1 MKTNTNPDTNP
12 NPTEPTTCTV
22 HVVAL
27 DIKDPTLAGFPFSI
41 EVQVKPNMYFPSW
54 VDREAAARKAY
65 TGDASKVLF
74 TYWYARTAAWNF
86 VKDCD
91 KMYEE
96 QMRRNNPTN

>member
-1 MKTNTNPDTNP
+1 METNTNPTGN
-12 NPTEPTTCTV
+12 PTTCTI

-27 DIKDPTLAGFPFSI
+27 DIKDPTLAGYPFSV
-41 EVQVKPNMYFPSW
+41 EVPVRHPAMFPSW
-54 VDREAAARKAY
+54 ADREAAARKAY
-65 TGDASKVLF
+65 TGDPSKVLF

-96 QMRRNNPTN
+96 QMQRNADPNHPK